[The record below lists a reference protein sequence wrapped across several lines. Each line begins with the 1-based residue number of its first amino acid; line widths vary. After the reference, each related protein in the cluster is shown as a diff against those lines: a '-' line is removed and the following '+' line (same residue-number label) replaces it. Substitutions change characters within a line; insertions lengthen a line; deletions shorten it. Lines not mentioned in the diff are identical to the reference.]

1 MRSTVREF
9 FEAAVQLDPLER
21 VALIEMLVESLDP
34 DPEDGAEASWLR
46 ELDRRIAELDTGGV
60 KSLTWKEL
68 RDRLVSG

>member
-1 MRSTVREF
+1 MGNTAREF

>member
-1 MRSTVREF
+1 MGNAAREF

-34 DPEDGAEASWLR
+34 DPEDNAEASWLR

-60 KSLTWKEL
+60 KSVPWKDL
-68 RDRLVSG
+68 RDRLVRG

>member
-1 MRSTVREF
+1 MGSLAREF

-46 ELDRRIAELDTGGV
+46 EIDRRIAELDTGGV
-60 KSLTWKEL
+60 KSVSWKDL
-68 RDRLVSG
+68 RERLVRG